1 MKTMVTLL
9 VALAALVGIAL
20 IVRKR
25 TTTTTTTTKP
35 TGTGATPTGTG
46 ATPTGTGATPTVNAS
61 GEVISALNW
70 LDTSDNAAALARMQ
84 ADPTDTEWF
93 DVLDAY
99 GNPTGNLALE
109 TLAQATAGASAAATK
124 VNTDNAARL
133 AQIVALNKLS
143 AQVGMQPLATTA
155 TDQQVDAYRASY
167 LNNSKLPSNQSTTS
181 LGWLGAGLNAI
192 GSALGAPKLG
202 SAIQSTAGLSM

>member
-1 MKTMVTLL
+1 MKTTM
-9 VALAALVGIAL
+9 VALLIAIAALVGIAL
-20 IVRKR
+20 LVRKR
-25 TTTTTTTTKP
+25 ITTTTTATTAKP
-35 TGTGATPTGTG
+35 TGTGSAP
-46 ATPTGTGATPTVNAS
+46 VKNAS
-61 GEVISALNW
+61 GENITALNW

-84 ADPTDTEWF
+84 ADPSDQEWF
-93 DVLDAY
+93 DVIDAY
-99 GNPTGNLALE
+99 GNPTGNITLE

-155 TDQQVDAYRASY
+155 TDQQVATYRAQY
-167 LNNSKLPSNQSTTS
+167 LNNSNLPSNQSTTS

-192 GSALGAPKLG
+192 GSAIGVPKLG
-202 SAIQSTAGLSM
+202 TAIQGAASLST

>member
-1 MKTMVTLL
+1 MKTTM
-9 VALAALVGIAL
+9 VALLIAIAALVGIAL
-20 IVRKR
+20 LVRKR
-25 TTTTTTTTKP
+25 ITTTTTATTAKP
-35 TGTGATPTGTG
+35 TGTGSAP
-46 ATPTGTGATPTVNAS
+46 VKNAS
-61 GEVISALNW
+61 GENITALNW

-84 ADPTDTEWF
+84 ADPSDQEWF
-93 DVLDAY
+93 HVMDAN
-99 GNPTGNLALE
+99 GNPTGNVTYE

-155 TDQQVDAYRASY
+155 TDQQVATYRAQY
-167 LNNSKLPSNQSTTS
+167 LNNSNLPSNQSTTS

-192 GSALGAPKLG
+192 GSAIGVPKLG
-202 SAIQSTAGLSM
+202 TAIQGAASLST

>member
-1 MKTMVTLL
+1 MKTTM
-9 VALAALVGIAL
+9 VALLIAIAALVGIAL
-20 IVRKR
+20 LVRKR
-25 TTTTTTTTKP
+25 ITTTTTATTAKP
-35 TGTGATPTGTG
+35 TGTGSAP
-46 ATPTGTGATPTVNAS
+46 VKHAS
-61 GEVISALNW
+61 GENITALNW

-84 ADPTDTEWF
+84 ADPSDQEWF
-93 DVLDAY
+93 DVIDAY
-99 GNPTGNLALE
+99 GNPTGNITLE

-155 TDQQVDAYRASY
+155 TDQQVATYRAQY
-167 LNNSKLPSNQSTTS
+167 LNNSNLPSNQSTTS

-192 GSALGAPKLG
+192 GSAIGVPKLG
-202 SAIQSTAGLSM
+202 TAIQGAASLST